1 MQAKEKSIVYYV
13 SQKDGANRAFTANE
27 LLENIPL
34 HREVENYYRNHN
46 ESLGIRCIETS
57 KSIHDRFV
65 FTRSGE
71 NVECLVVGTSFNSL
85 WENFYC
91 IHQYQGT
98 TAQSLY
104 KDIKKRAIQP
114 YIDRESKIL

>member
-34 HREVENYYRNHN
+34 HREVANYYRNHN
-46 ESLGIRCIETS
+46 ESLGIRYIETS
-57 KSIHDRFV
+57 KPIHDRFV

-91 IHQYQGT
+91 IHQY
-98 TAQSLY
+98 
-104 KDIKKRAIQP
+104 
-114 YIDRESKIL
+114 